1 MESDNEN
8 ESDDDNIEGSANQ
21 DEKPASPTRGKQLSA
36 GKSEKFHHRL
46 TTDKDTDTHN
56 KVLQALNTI
65 ESKKKEKEEEEEDD
79 ESEEDDEASNEE
91 SGDESEA
98 EETESKGRAY
108 HLKEHCMM

>member
-21 DEKPASPTRGKQLSA
+21 DEKPASPTRGKQPSA

-65 ESKKKEKEEEEEDD
+65 ESRKKKKEEDD
-79 ESEEDDEASNEE
+79 EDESESEEDDEAGNEE
-91 SGDESEA
+91 SESEA
-98 EETESKGRAY
+98 EEAESKGRAY
-108 HLKEHCMM
+108 HLKEHCMI